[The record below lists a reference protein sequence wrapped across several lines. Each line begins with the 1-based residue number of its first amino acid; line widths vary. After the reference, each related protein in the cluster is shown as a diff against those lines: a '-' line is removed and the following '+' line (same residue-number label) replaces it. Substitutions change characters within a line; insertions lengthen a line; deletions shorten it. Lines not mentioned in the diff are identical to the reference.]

1 MNAGR
6 ARSPLA
12 RGFTLVELL
21 VVLLIVGLG
30 IAVVTLTVGDNR
42 SQQLVV
48 DARRFANEMA
58 GTLDG
63 AVFDPLP
70 WGVQIYREGDSDN
83 ERITWRWLQFGD
95 KGWQL
100 QTPSELE
107 AGGAFGA
114 GVDAVLV
121 VEGSER
127 EIVPLPRPSVE
138 RRREAPPL
146 PDLWL
151 ASGEITPF
159 ELQLRLDGGDT
170 VAVVRGDALG
180 RIALELTGER
190 EATR

>member
-1 MNAGR
+1 VS
-6 ARSPLA
+6 ARPLISQH

-30 IAVVTLTVGDNR
+30 IAVVTLTLGDNR

-58 GTLDG
+58 GTIDG
-63 AVFDPLP
+63 AVFDPQP
-70 WGVQIYREGDSDN
+70 WGVQIYRDGDSDD
-83 ERITWRWLQFGD
+83 ERIAWRWLHFGD

-100 QTPSELE
+100 ETPSALE
-107 AGGAFGA
+107 AGGAFGR

-121 VEGSER
+121 VDGSER
-127 EIVPLPRPSVE
+127 EIVPLPKPAVE
-138 RRREAPPL
+138 RQRESPPK

-180 RIALELTGER
+180 RIVLELNGE
-190 EATR
+190 TKGL